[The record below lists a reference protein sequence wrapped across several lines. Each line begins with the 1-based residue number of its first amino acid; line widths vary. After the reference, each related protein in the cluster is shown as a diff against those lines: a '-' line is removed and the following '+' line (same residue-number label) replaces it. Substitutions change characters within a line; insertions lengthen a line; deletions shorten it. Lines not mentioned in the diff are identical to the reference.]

1 MSMKKTDLEKMKG
14 KKLTSGRGR
23 TPDRW
28 GKGSS
33 GTPPADG
40 RERKEPLAVR
50 LLRQK
55 QEPK

>member
-1 MSMKKTDLEKMKG
+1 MKKTDLEKLKG

-23 TPDRW
+23 PSDRW
-28 GKGSS
+28 GKDSS

-50 LLRQK
+50 LFRQK
-55 QEPK
+55 QEKK